1 MEHTGSP
8 TRPTFGLLR
17 RLSMEN
23 SGDVDIDGDDYL
35 DIEAALREAGIE
47 VVAEEREGAEG
58 GGGDGS
64 DDDDTLLGECQIAI
78 AMHARAHAGRCRFLG
93 LLLVA
98 PEGLPSA
105 GGLRRSPL
113 KCSYA

>member
-47 VVAEEREGAEG
+47 VVAEEREGIEG

-64 DDDDTLLGECQIAI
+64 DDDDTLLGECPI
-78 AMHARAHAGRCRFLG
+78 AMHARTRACSFLR
-93 LLLVA
+93 LLLGA

-105 GGLRRSPL
+105 GGLRNSPL